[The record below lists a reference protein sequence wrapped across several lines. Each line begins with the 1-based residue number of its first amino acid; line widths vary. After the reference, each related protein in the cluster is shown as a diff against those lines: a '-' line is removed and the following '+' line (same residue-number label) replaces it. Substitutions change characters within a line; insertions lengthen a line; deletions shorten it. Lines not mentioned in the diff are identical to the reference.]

1 MHRVLDRKRDTNLQ
15 QRQQQCSHRLWT
27 LNVGLH
33 WLLAGSTTTGPGVA
47 CVRARRSARSW
58 ASLVVTLCPVSWQH
72 SHPHRS
78 AAVSGSPADTFE
90 GTTPVMLAPVLVL
103 APVLSSVLGGC
114 SFKDHLDPTFSKIHD
129 LDQAKYAAKMAL
141 AHQGLD
147 IETLKKRQA
156 RYDLMTFFTSFTIN
170 KKLY

>member
-1 MHRVLDRKRDTNLQ
+1 M
-15 QRQQQCSHRLWT
+15 
-27 LNVGLH
+27 
-33 WLLAGSTTTGPGVA
+33 
-47 CVRARRSARSW
+47 
-58 ASLVVTLCPVSWQH
+58 
-72 SHPHRS
+72 
-78 AAVSGSPADTFE
+78 

-147 IETLKKRQA
+147 IETLKKREEQKTNSET
-156 RYDLMTFFTSFTIN
+156 YIPTYVTSHDEETKQKEKAVKNLDEFEGDIWELADRSN
-170 KKLY
+170 KKYNSRYPRKEGDLDKIEL

>member
-1 MHRVLDRKRDTNLQ
+1 MGTPTLTAQLL
-15 QRQQQCSHRLWT
+15 CS
-27 LNVGLH
+27 
-33 WLLAGSTTTGPGVA
+33 GST
-47 CVRARRSARSW
+47 
-58 ASLVVTLCPVSWQH
+58 
-72 SHPHRS
+72 
-78 AAVSGSPADTFE
+78 ADTFE

-114 SFKDHLDPTFSKIHD
+114 SFKDHLGPTFSKIHD

-156 RYDLMTFFTSFTIN
+156 SMDNETAKRREEQKTNSETYIPTYVTSHDEETKPKEKVVQNLDEFEGDIWELADRSN
-170 KKLY
+170 KKYNSRYPRKEGDLDKIEL

>member
-1 MHRVLDRKRDTNLQ
+1 MGTAQ
-15 QRQQQCSHRLWT
+15 
-27 LNVGLH
+27 
-33 WLLAGSTTTGPGVA
+33 LL
-47 CVRARRSARSW
+47 C
-58 ASLVVTLCPVSWQH
+58 
-72 SHPHRS
+72 
-78 AAVSGSPADTFE
+78 SGSPADTFE

-147 IETLKKRQA
+147 IETLKQREEKSRKRIVKHTSQPMSL
-156 RYDLMTFFTSFTIN
+156 LMMKKQN
-170 KKLY
+170 QKKKL

>member
-1 MHRVLDRKRDTNLQ
+1 
-15 QRQQQCSHRLWT
+15 
-27 LNVGLH
+27 
-33 WLLAGSTTTGPGVA
+33 
-47 CVRARRSARSW
+47 
-58 ASLVVTLCPVSWQH
+58 
-72 SHPHRS
+72 
-78 AAVSGSPADTFE
+78 
-90 GTTPVMLAPVLVL
+90 MLAPVLVL

-156 RYDLMTFFTSFTIN
+156 RYDFSIF
-170 KKLY
+170 KK

>member
-1 MHRVLDRKRDTNLQ
+1 
-15 QRQQQCSHRLWT
+15 
-27 LNVGLH
+27 
-33 WLLAGSTTTGPGVA
+33 
-47 CVRARRSARSW
+47 
-58 ASLVVTLCPVSWQH
+58 
-72 SHPHRS
+72 
-78 AAVSGSPADTFE
+78 
-90 GTTPVMLAPVLVL
+90 MLAPVLVL

-156 RYDLMTFFTSFTIN
+156 RYDLITFFTPFTIN